1 MAEQYSWLDASG
13 KGYSAGQYGGEAGKL
28 REWSRSTVADG
39 KWLNK
44 ETIEP
49 FSGRDQYLLDSLN
62 QTYDECSAFS
72 GDLQNQI
79 NVIEARAD
87 VIDVVGSYHEFVDK
101 YSANFDPTEDPT
113 ISDKDVVKI
122 LNDETSAH
130 SQTYYR
136 WFSAT
141 EPTTGYWEGV
151 GSLEPYYSNAELV
164 PNEFGLENTDDT
176 RNYRIIADN
185 NRYIQLVPNGHTGT
199 IGLTDNFIESASQ
212 CYTALTSHSAS
223 WDETSAT
230 LNGNSG
236 KWEQAYTALT
246 SNSASWNETSAT
258 LRDNSGKWEQSY
270 TALTSTSGG
279 WNNTSAWV
287 YNNSANIVD
296 ASATLYN
303 NSANWQATY
312 SAVSSNS
319 ATWNETAYVP
329 LSAQECLIGSGNK
342 VLSPLQNNIVFIQ
355 GRDNSAHN
363 WHSFAQGQDNIVEN
377 TNSFAQGYANH
388 TYGENAFAQ
397 GIQNSAR
404 GSYSIAMGS
413 NNIAFSEGAIA
424 LGANNYVHYYSLAA
438 GGSPN
443 RVQGNSALIYS
454 LAVGFQNKADDES
467 IAVGITNNASGHSI
481 AVGTYTDADDCS
493 FAQGWYNSASIN
505 SIAQGYGNTAYH
517 CSFAQ
522 GQSNSA
528 TNRSLAQGLN
538 NYANYYSMAQGQG
551 NKAATNSLAQGYANY
566 ADRYSVAFGLN
577 CSATEVSIAHG
588 DKNTVSNKSIAIG
601 DLNSAYMES
610 IAIGAYNSASNY
622 SQAFGNKTSAISY
635 SMAIGKENYVSGDGS
650 IAGGVSSNIIGNGT
664 LVIGEKN
671 TVSADASIIAGKNNI
686 VNERDKSVS
695 YFVLGNDN
703 VAVPFAND
711 WTYSNRTNIIA
722 GYGNKLSGLNSVLLF
737 GRNHTVSSDNDAHG
751 YAYIRDSL
759 VAGQQNT
766 LKGHLENVTVLGQS
780 NAFNAT
786 GAGNFDYTRD
796 ALIAGCGNTVNGSYK
811 SSILLGGENN
821 VEIKNGLTY
830 NTLGN
835 VILGEQ
841 NRFVINENSQGMLGA
856 IIAGLGNKVSGST
869 ITVIGQSNDAYGTY
883 SNIFGYSNKVINSAG
898 YINDVAVGNANIISG
913 NMVRQNSF
921 VFGDYNRIYDVK
933 DSMTV
938 GFRLSGEASAVKI
951 GYDDKYV
958 IIPQNGDVSGID
970 FVEKTNG
977 NRLSQMMSKST
988 TFTATGSNFNQ
999 TFNYTGFKL
1008 SAGDGVGFVKNGN
1021 ILAISAQ
1028 AGIPDGTIVWEGTTA
1043 QGAVGERNL
1052 DKLCITDYA
1061 IQGAGA
1067 STRYYQYLE
1076 YSAGLAHNKFN
1087 LWPTTAATASN
1098 LTDSTIIP
1106 VIDPVSNKYKN
1117 EYTTIRQLGEALNI
1131 GNYVSAAASQS
1142 ITFQSA
1148 ATIPSTLTNGV
1159 YYIV

>member
-28 REWSRSTVADG
+28 REWTRSTVADG

-44 ETIEP
+44 ETIKP

-185 NRYIQLVPNGHTGT
+185 NSYIQLVPNGHTGT

-236 KWEQAYTALT
+236 KWEQSYTALT
-246 SNSASWNETSAT
+246 ANSASWNETSAT

-279 WNNTSAWV
+279 WNKTSAWV

-329 LSAQECLIGSGNK
+329 LSAQECLIGSGNT
-342 VLSPLQNNIVFIQ
+342 VISRSQNNNIVFIQ

-388 TYGENAFAQ
+388 TYGQGAFAQ
-397 GIQNSAR
+397 GMQNSAR
-404 GSYSIAMGS
+404 GSYSIAMGL

-424 LGANNYVHYYSLAA
+424 LGANNYAHYYSLAA
-438 GGSPN
+438 GGSTDS
-443 RVQGNSALIYS
+443 RVQGSSAIIYS
-454 LAVGFQNKADDES
+454 LAVGFENKAEDES
-467 IAVGITNNASGHSI
+467 IAVGIVNNASGHSI

-505 SIAQGYGNTAYH
+505 SIAQGYKTSAYFDSFAAGSANTAKIASFAQGFENYTYSL
-517 CSFAQ
+517 SFAQ
-522 GQSNSA
+522 GQDNTGKYTSLTQGWQNSANSCSIAQGHDNRANSNSITQGSENTA
-528 TNRSLAQGLN
+528 DNYSIAQGFRANATDYSIAQGYTVNSEDHSFAQGKAN
-538 NYANYYSMAQGQG
+538 NAASMAFAQGQG
-551 NKAATNSLAQGYANY
+551 TRAQTISFAQGQETSAQTISFAQGLTSVAQQYSFAQGLTNS
-566 ADRYSVAFGLN
+566 
-577 CSATEVSIAHG
+577 
-588 DKNTVSNKSIAIG
+588 SNKSSFAQGVSNIAN
-601 DLNSAYMES
+601 DYS
-610 IAIGAYNSASNY
+610 IAQGVSSTALNY
-622 SQAFGNKTSAISY
+622 SQAFGAGTVITNTGMAIGWYNKTSADV
-635 SMAIGKENYVSGDGS
+635 AFV
-650 IAGGVSSNIIGNGT
+650 IGNGT
-664 LVIGEKN
+664 SDTNRSDLYWIDHDGN
-671 TVSADASIIAGKNNI
+671 VSAKGNI
-686 VNERDKSVS
+686 S
-695 YFVLGNDN
+695 
-703 VAVPFAND
+703 A
-711 WTYSNRTNIIA
+711 TN
-722 GYGNKLSGLNSVLLF
+722 F
-737 GRNHTVSSDNDAHG
+737 
-751 YAYIRDSL
+751 
-759 VAGQQNT
+759 
-766 LKGHLENVTVLGQS
+766 
-780 NAFNAT
+780 
-786 GAGNFDYTRD
+786 
-796 ALIAGCGNTVNGSYK
+796 
-811 SSILLGGENN
+811 
-821 VEIKNGLTY
+821 
-830 NTLGN
+830 
-835 VILGEQ
+835 
-841 NRFVINENSQGMLGA
+841 
-856 IIAGLGNKVSGST
+856 
-869 ITVIGQSNDAYGTY
+869 
-883 SNIFGYSNKVINSAG
+883 
-898 YINDVAVGNANIISG
+898 YING
-913 NMVRQNSF
+913 
-921 VFGDYNRIYDVK
+921 
-933 DSMTV
+933 TP
-938 GFRLSGEASAVKI
+938 LSNNF
-951 GYDDKYV
+951 
-958 IIPQNGDVSGID
+958 IPLNQV
-970 FVEKTNG
+970 
-977 NRLSQMMSKST
+977 
-988 TFTATGSNFNQ
+988 FTAKGNPNSFNQ
-999 TFNYTGFKL
+999 TFNYTGFTL

-1021 ILAISAQ
+1021 TLTISSDGGTYVGSDYINVDPSTKVISLAENISANNISGVSLSSQ
-1028 AGIPDGTIVWEGTTA
+1028 DICLYYKDRGNAKSAVNINALNGYSQYIYGDTSTTVAWISAALYQNTLTLAHHNSNMRPDTSV
-1043 QGAVGERNL
+1043 V
-1052 DKLCITDYA
+1052 KITDSFVSYS
-1061 IQGAGA
+1061 A
-1067 STRYYQYLE
+1067 STAAAPIQA
-1076 YSAGLAHNKFN
+1076 S
-1087 LWPTTAATASN
+1087 WPDILSG
-1098 LTDSTIIP
+1098 
-1106 VIDPVSNKYKN
+1106 V
-1117 EYTTIRQLGEALNI
+1117 
-1131 GNYVSAAASQS
+1131 GNYVSAVTPPINMAVTSNVNNLNNN
-1142 ITFQSA
+1142 
-1148 ATIPSTLTNGV
+1148 TIYFV
-1159 YYIV
+1159 I